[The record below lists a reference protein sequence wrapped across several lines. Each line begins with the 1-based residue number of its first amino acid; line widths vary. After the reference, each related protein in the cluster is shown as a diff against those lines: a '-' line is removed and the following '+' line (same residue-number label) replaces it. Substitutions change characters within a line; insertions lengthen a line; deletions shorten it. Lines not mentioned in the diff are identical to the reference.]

1 MDNIKDY
8 VTYPKKIKHYDTSKR
23 PMRQTKFAAGV
34 MYLLSK
40 ALMPRQV
47 QGYKIDKINTENL
60 KPPYILLCNHHTF
73 VDFQINCIATLKR
86 TTPFSAIPR
95 KRTV

>member
-23 PMRQTKFAAGV
+23 PKRQTKFAAGV

-40 ALMPRQV
+40 ALMPRM
-47 QGYKIDKINTENL
+47 
-60 KPPYILLCNHHTF
+60 
-73 VDFQINCIATLKR
+73 
-86 TTPFSAIPR
+86 
-95 KRTV
+95 

>member
-23 PMRQTKFAAGV
+23 PKRQTKFAAGV

-60 KPPYILLCNHHTF
+60 KP
-73 VDFQINCIATLKR
+73 ARLK
-86 TTPFSAIPR
+86 FSASFFISSSGFERTKPR
-95 KRTV
+95 AVGIMQ